1 MNAGALFVLVPTK
14 DFETLA
20 KCYVSGGKKL
30 PPAVLLQKTQTLLNR
45 YNVVRLTSPPPPPSD
60 QPASAAPAP
69 SENASQTA
77 QETAPSVAL

>member
-1 MNAGALFVLVPTK
+1 MNEGALFVLVPTK

-20 KCYVSGGKKL
+20 KCYASGGKKL
-30 PPAVLLQKTQTLLNR
+30 PPAVLLQRTQQILNR
-45 YNVVRLTSPPPPPSD
+45 YNVIKLTAPPPPSD
-60 QPASAAPAP
+60 PPASAAPAP